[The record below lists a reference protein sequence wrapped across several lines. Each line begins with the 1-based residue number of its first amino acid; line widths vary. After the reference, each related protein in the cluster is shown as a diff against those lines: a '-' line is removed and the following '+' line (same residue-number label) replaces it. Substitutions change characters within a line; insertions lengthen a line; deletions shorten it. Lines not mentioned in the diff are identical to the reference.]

1 MSFLSNQ
8 MFDRDEKVILHHY
21 NKPRF
26 DVFSA
31 WIGLVVAV
39 DLLTNIVMK
48 LQVVLVELRFEPI

>member
-8 MFDRDEKVILHHY
+8 MFDRDVTARNFILHHY

-31 WIGLVVAV
+31 YIALVVVV
-39 DLLTNIVMK
+39 DLLTNIVIK
-48 LQVVLVELRFEPI
+48 YKSF